1 MTMAGNFIKIKGA
14 RTNNLKNINLDIP
27 RDKLV
32 VITGL
37 SGSGKSS
44 LAFDTIYAEGQRR
57 YVESLSSYARQFV
70 GLMDKPDV
78 DLIEGL
84 SPAISIDQRTVG
96 HNPRST
102 VGTVTEI
109 YDYLRLL
116 YAKCGEPYCPHC
128 DIKLKKESEEKK
140 TAKKVRSRDIQS
152 TRMERF
158 YTCPECGYRRPEL
171 EPRDF
176 SFNSGHG
183 ACATCGGLGTKSE
196 IDPDL
201 VFNPN
206 LSILEGAI
214 KPLSHANL
222 SGNGLF
228 MELNELAT
236 RHNFSLRP
244 AIKDFRPEEK
254 KLILNGDGQFGG
266 LLKNL
271 EEKYNETKSSFVKQE
286 IEKVMRVSLCPDCHG
301 ARLKKEILAVKLDN
315 LSIFEVT
322 NKSIKE
328 LKSLLS
334 AWLKGG
340 LTLNGQTKIVE
351 PIVKEMIKNLELL
364 ANVGL
369 HYLTLS
375 RSAATLSGGEAQR
388 IRLASQVGS
397 TLSGVLYVLD
407 EPSIG
412 LHQRDNDKL
421 ITTLKELRDNGNT
434 VIVVE
439 HDASTM
445 LAADWL
451 IDIGPGAGEYGGNV
465 LFAGE
470 PDEIKTCAESLTGAY
485 LSGKKEIKMPK
496 QFRKGNGKAIKIIG
510 ATEHNLKNIDV
521 EIPLGKLVAITGV
534 SGSGKSTL
542 MSDILA
548 NALTKKF
555 YRAKVEPG
563 AHKELAG
570 LEFIDKVIDIDQ
582 SPIGRTPRSN
592 PATYTGLFTYIRDLF
607 AELPEARVK
616 GLSAG
621 HFSFNVPGGRCEN
634 CAGDGV
640 IKVEMQFLSDVYL
653 TCDVC
658 GGKKFKPKVLEVLY
672 QGKNIFEIL
681 EMTVEEAKEF
691 FKNHSAI
698 SQKLNTLDEVGLGYI
713 KLGQSATTFSGGE
726 AQRIKLATELS
737 RRATGK
743 TLYILDEPT
752 TGLHFADIDRLLKV
766 LNMLVDQG
774 NTVLIIEHNLDV
786 IKSVDW
792 ILDLGPDGGEAGGLL
807 VAAGT
812 PPEVAKVAKSFT
824 GQYLKKIL

>member
-1 MTMAGNFIKIKGA
+1 MAGKFIKLRGA
-14 RTNNLKNINLDIP
+14 RTNNLKNIDLDIP
-27 RDKLV
+27 RDQFIV
-32 VITGL
+32 VTGL

-70 GLMDKPDV
+70 GLMDKPDI

-84 SPAISIDQRTVG
+84 SPAISIDQRTTQ

-102 VGTVTEI
+102 VGTITEI

-116 YAKCGEPYCPHC
+116 YARAGAPYCPQC
-128 DIKLKKESEEKK
+128 RVKLKKASAEKK
-140 TAKKVRSRDIQS
+140 NTRLVRGRTVKS
-152 TRMERF
+152 TKIDRF
-158 YTCPECGYRRPEL
+158 YTCPNCDYRRPDL

-183 ACATCGGLGTKSE
+183 ACPACGGLGTKSE
-196 IDPDL
+196 IDPNL
-201 VFNPN
+201 VFNFN

-222 SGNGLF
+222 NGNGLLA
-228 MELNELAT
+228 ELNELAN

-244 AIKDFRPEEK
+244 SVKELSAAQQE
-254 KLILNGDGQFGG
+254 LILRGDGKFSG
-266 LLKNL
+266 LLPYL
-271 EEKYNETKSSFVKQE
+271 EEKYQETKSSFVKQE
-286 IEKVMRVSLCPDCHG
+286 VEKVMRVSRCPACQG
-301 ARLKKEILAVKLDN
+301 ARLKPESLAVRLNDLSIIDITDRSIRDLRVLLGNWLKNEVGNGQAKVVEPILKEILDN
-315 LSIFEVT
+315 LGF
-322 NKSIKE
+322 
-328 LKSLLS
+328 
-334 AWLKGG
+334 
-340 LTLNGQTKIVE
+340 
-351 PIVKEMIKNLELL
+351 L

-369 HYLTLS
+369 DYLTLS

-421 ITTLKELRDNGNT
+421 IATLKKLRDNGNT

-439 HDASTM
+439 HDAATM

-451 IDIGPGAGEYGGNV
+451 IDVGPGAGDAGGRI
-465 LFAGE
+465 LFTGT
-470 PDEIKTCAESLTGAY
+470 PSEIKKCPASLTGAY
-485 LSGKKEIKMPK
+485 LSGAREIKLPAK
-496 QFRKGNGKAIKIIG
+496 FRSGNGRAIKISG

-521 EIPLGKLVAITGV
+521 AIPLGKLVAITGV

-548 NALTKKF
+548 KALSRKF

-563 AHKELAG
+563 AHRELSG

-607 AELPEARVK
+607 AALPEARVK
-616 GLSAG
+616 GLGAG

-658 GGKKFKPKVLEVLY
+658 GGKKFQAKVLDVLY
-672 QGKNIFEIL
+672 RGKNIFEVL
-681 EMTVEEAKEF
+681 EMTIDEAQPF
-691 FKNHSAI
+691 FKDHSAI
-698 SQKLNTLDEVGLGYI
+698 SQKLKTLSEVGLGYL

-737 RRATGK
+737 RRATGQ

-766 LNMLVDQG
+766 LNLLVDQG
-774 NTVLIIEHNLDV
+774 NTVLIIEHNFDV

-792 ILDLGPDGGEAGGLL
+792 IIDLGPEGGDTGGYL

-812 PPEVAKVAKSFT
+812 PVDVAKVAKSYT
-824 GQYLKKIL
+824 GQYLKKLI

>member
-1 MTMAGNFIKIKGA
+1 MINDVIRIRGA
-14 RTNNLKNINLDIP
+14 RTNNLKNISLDIP
-27 RDKLV
+27 RNRLV
-32 VITGL
+32 VITGM

-78 DLIEGL
+78 DMIEGL

-102 VGTVTEI
+102 VGTITEI

-116 YAKCGEPYCPHC
+116 YARAGSSHCPDCGR
-128 DIKLKKESEEKK
+128 KLKRE
-140 TAKKVRSRDIQS
+140 
-152 TRMERF
+152 MERLKTTQLRRGREVKISRRTEF
-158 YTCPECGYRRPEL
+158 LFCANCNYRRSLP

-176 SFNSGHG
+176 SFNSARG
-183 ACATCGGLGTKSE
+183 ACSDCAGLGTKAE
-196 IDPDL
+196 IDPSL
-201 VFNPN
+201 VFNQN
-206 LSILEGAI
+206 LSIPEGAI

-222 SGNGLF
+222 SASGLLS
-228 MELNELAT
+228 ELEKLAG
-236 RHNFSLRP
+236 RNNFSLFP
-244 AIKDFRPEEK
+244 AIKNIQEEHVR
-254 KLILNGDGQFGG
+254 LILSGDQEFPG
-266 LLKNL
+266 LLKKL
-271 EEKYNETKSSFVKQE
+271 KEKHEETKSSFVKQE
-286 IEKVMRVSLCPDCHG
+286 IEKTMRVASCPACGG
-301 ARLKKEILAVKLDN
+301 ARLCPEALSVKIN
-315 LSIFEVT
+315 NHSIIDLT
-322 NKSIKE
+322 NKSLQDLIKLFNE
-328 LKSLLS
+328 WSKVKVSF
-334 AWLKGG
+334 GE
-340 LTLNGQTKIVE
+340 QTEVVL
-351 PIVKEMIKNLELL
+351 PILREILKNLEFLEK
-364 ANVGL
+364 VGL
-369 HYLTLS
+369 SYLTLS

-407 EPSIG
+407 EPSVG
-412 LHQRDNDKL
+412 LHQRDNDRL
-421 ITTLKELRDNGNT
+421 IEMLKKLRDNGNT

-439 HDASTM
+439 HDATTM
-445 LAADWL
+445 RAADYL
-451 IDIGPGAGEYGGNV
+451 IDIGPGAGDDGGQV
-465 LFAGE
+465 LYAG
-470 PDEIKTCAESLTGAY
+470 PPNSINTVKDSLTGAY
-485 LSGKKEIKMPK
+485 LSGVKAIKMPER
-496 QFRKGNGKAIKIIG
+496 FRTGSGRSLEIIG

-521 EIPLGKLVAITGV
+521 AIPLGKLVAITGV

-548 NALTKKF
+548 NALNRKF
-555 YRAKVEPG
+555 YRAKAEPG
-563 AHKELAG
+563 AHQKIKG
-570 LEFIDKVIDIDQ
+570 LECIDKVIDIDQ

-592 PATYTGLFTYIRDLF
+592 PATYTGLFTYIRDVF
-607 AELPEARVK
+607 SALPEARLK

-621 HFSFNVPGGRCEN
+621 HFSFNVPGGRCEH
-634 CAGDGV
+634 CAGDGL
-640 IKVEMQFLSDVYL
+640 IKIEMQFLSDVYL
-653 TCDVC
+653 TCEVC
-658 GGKKFKPKVLEVLY
+658 AGRKFQSKVLEVLY
-672 QGKNIFEIL
+672 QGKDISQIL
-681 EMTVEEAKEF
+681 DMTVAEAKDF
-691 FKNHSAI
+691 FKDHSAI
-698 SQKLNTLDEVGLGYI
+698 SQKLKTLDAVGLGYI

-792 ILDLGPDGGEAGGLL
+792 IIDLGPDGGEGGGQL

-812 PPEVAKVAKSFT
+812 PPTVAKVAKSHT
-824 GQYLKKIL
+824 GRYLSEVI